1 MVIEEKLRELK
12 EQINKIVP
20 SGITISDVEF
30 EGPELV
36 IYTDDP
42 KQFAD
47 QADLIKVLA
56 RDLRKRIVVRPNILE
71 DPERAAQE
79 IRAVVPEN
87 AGISDLFFDPE
98 TGEVLIEAE
107 KPGVVIGKNGITLR
121 EITKQIGW
129 TP

>member
-20 SGITISDVEF
+20 GGITISDVEF

-79 IRAVVPEN
+79 IR
-87 AGISDLFFDPE
+87 
-98 TGEVLIEAE
+98 
-107 KPGVVIGKNGITLR
+107 
-121 EITKQIGW
+121 
-129 TP
+129 

>member
-1 MVIEEKLRELK
+1 MVIEEKLQELK

-20 SGITISDVEF
+20 SGITVSDVEF

-42 KQFAD
+42 KLFAD
-47 QADLIKVLA
+47 QADLIKILA

-79 IRAVVPEN
+79 IRAVVPES
-87 AGISDLFFDPE
+87 AGITDLFFDPE
-98 TGEVLIEAE
+98 S
-107 KPGVVIGKNGITLR
+107 
-121 EITKQIGW
+121 
-129 TP
+129 

>member
-1 MVIEEKLRELK
+1 MVIEDKLQELK
-12 EQINKIVP
+12 EQIEKIVP
-20 SGITISDVEF
+20 AGITISNVEF

-47 QADLIKVLA
+47 QADLIKILA

-87 AGISDLFFDPE
+87 AGITDLFFE
-98 TGEVLIEAE
+98 
-107 KPGVVIGKNGITLR
+107 IGRASCR
-121 EITKQIGW
+121 ERV
-129 TP
+129 